1 MADNQFNAELK
12 RRADRRMRL
21 LDEIA
26 ERQEELKDCKAE
38 DKSDG
43 YSEKALAQ
51 VIKELRK
58 GPEYQEAQLSLEL
71 ELDTYRKAVGLPVT
85 LDAAQEAVRA
95 EAESLPEDAAE
106 RAGKR
111 ARGREVMN

>member
-1 MADNQFNAELK
+1 MEDNQYNRELK
-12 RRADRRMRL
+12 RRADRRMVL

-26 ERQEELKDCKAE
+26 ERQEDLKQCKSE
-38 DKSDG
+38 DKADG

-85 LDAAQEAVRA
+85 LDAAQEAARKDV
-95 EAESLPEDAAE
+95 ESLPEDAADK
-106 RAGKR
+106 AGRR
-111 ARGREVMN
+111 ARGRETVN